1 MTYYECV
8 PAYGRD
14 YRSKKY
20 LLRDYHDGKD
30 FQIISVDPECGRYI
44 NKEQVKEGMTLN
56 IRYDQ
61 LRKIAV
67 IRG

>member
-1 MTYYECV
+1 MIYYECV

-14 YRSKKY
+14 YRNKKD

-30 FQIISVDPECGRYI
+30 FQIVTVSPDSGRYI